1 MIINHMKEVI
11 NVEPEQDQRIPLYVL
26 NNFLKFDR
34 KLYQFFGVKLGRP
47 IPFKGVL
54 YFLVFGVMEV
64 IWYVTPVLGKLIHW
78 IPTGVLI
85 ALPII
90 LAWLITDVGT
100 ENRSPVAFFRSLFL
114 YHMRRWQGVT
124 FNRGKAIPRE
134 RHHVFRGY
142 YTHGIKRNEFKPRS
156 YRYKGF
162 VTYK

>member
-1 MIINHMKEVI
+1 MG
-11 NVEPEQDQRIPLYVL
+11 PEQNKRIPLYVL

-54 YFLVFGVMEV
+54 YFLVFGVLEV
-64 IWYVTPVLGKLIHW
+64 IWYFTPVLGNLIQW
-78 IPTGVLI
+78 IPTGVLF
-85 ALPII
+85 ALPIV

-114 YHMRRWQGVT
+114 YQLRKWQRVT
-124 FNRGKAIPRE
+124 YHRARAIPKE
-134 RHHVFRGY
+134 RDYGFHGY
-142 YTHGIKRNEFKPRS
+142 YTYGIKQDAFKPKS
-156 YRYKGF
+156 YRYKGV